1 VCYRAKPAGVLFT
14 VPADLLPCC
23 PAVLLPRLALTLR
36 RKVVK
41 LPGLQHAVNRVAVFP
56 VGSNPGLGV
65 WHFFSP
71 PAAPSVPID
80 QRSLGSSRRTCP
92 FMNGVSRFICL
103 LAAVHMAAPLLA
115 QEPQRIVRQLEFRGN
130 QAIPDEVLASA
141 IATTNSSWFARIWL
155 VRWLGLGAKRYFDEQ
170 EFRRD
175 VVRVGVLYK
184 RSGYADPVIDTLV
197 RRTPEDVY
205 ITFDIT
211 EGEPIRVTSLAITG
225 LDSLRERWRQAAI
238 QDLPLQ
244 QGDPFNRY
252 AMQAT
257 ADTITRRLRDHGFP
271 SATVFTAFEVDK
283 GARIASVTL
292 EVAPGERAFIGR
304 ISVVGARRI
313 DTSLVRRLLVA
324 RPGRRYSQDELFQ
337 SQRNLYES
345 DLFRFASVNIDSA
358 AFEAGSD
365 SAPLLVQVN
374 EGKFRRIRGGLG
386 YATNDCFRGS
396 LGWTSR
402 NFLGG
407 GRILDLTSRA
417 SKVGVGDPVDWGL
430 SENLCPALENDTIGS
445 AKVNFYLGASIR
457 RPAFFSP
464 NNAITLSVFG
474 ERRSEYKVYLRQ
486 ETGVSVAFTRITPR
500 RRNPLSLTYTLSYGR
515 TEATAQSFC
524 SFFNACTPD
533 VIQPLRENR
542 VLATLTALG
551 TFPRVNSQ
559 IDPTRGSHASAEIT
573 HSSKYIG
580 SSSLQQFTRFVGGIA
595 WYRPLSRDVV
605 LSWRIRGGLIFSPSV
620 DVATGRGA
628 FIPPEQRFYAGGPND
643 VRGFERN
650 ELGPVVYVTPQ
661 THADSVRALGLPI
674 DPDSVRVAA
683 TGGNSLALAN
693 VEIRVPSPV
702 LSSRL
707 RLAAFVDAG
716 GVWQRQGPRPTA
728 VIRVTPGVG
737 LRVATPLGPARLD
750 FGYNPYKLQAGTLF
764 QFDSAGTL
772 TPVPGEG
779 AYILPRQSKFTIHVA
794 VGQPF

>member
-1 VCYRAKPAGVLFT
+1 
-14 VPADLLPCC
+14 
-23 PAVLLPRLALTLR
+23 
-36 RKVVK
+36 
-41 LPGLQHAVNRVAVFP
+41 
-56 VGSNPGLGV
+56 
-65 WHFFSP
+65 
-71 PAAPSVPID
+71 
-80 QRSLGSSRRTCP
+80 
-92 FMNGVSRFICL
+92 MNGAVRYGL
-103 LAAVHMAAPLLA
+103 LVALHLAGSLSA
-115 QEPQRIVRQLEFRGN
+115 QEPQRVVRRLELRGN
-130 QAIPDEVLASA
+130 RAISDEVLAAA
-141 IATTNSSWFARIWL
+141 ISTTNSSGFARAWP
-155 VRWLGLGAKRYFDEQ
+155 VRWLGLGAKRDFDEQ

-175 VVRVGVLYK
+175 VVRLDVLYK
-184 RSGYADPVIDTLV
+184 RSGYPDAVIDTLV

-211 EGEPIRVTSLAITG
+211 EGEPIRVTSLSITG
-225 LDSLRERWRQAAI
+225 LDSLPQRGRQLAV

-252 AMQAT
+252 VMQAT
-257 ADTITRRLRDHGFP
+257 ADTITRRLRDHGYP
-271 SATVFTAFEVDK
+271 TATVFTGFEVNKD
-283 GARIASVTL
+283 ARTASVTL
-292 EVAPGERAFIGR
+292 DVAPGERAVIGR
-304 ISVVGARRI
+304 IRVVGAQRV

-358 AFEAGSD
+358 AFQPGTD
-365 SAPLLVQVN
+365 SVPLLVQVN

-407 GRILDLTSRA
+407 GRILDLTSRS

-430 SENLCPALENDTIGS
+430 AENICPASKDDTIGS
-445 AKVNFYLGASIR
+445 AKVNFYLGASLR
-457 RPAFFSP
+457 RPAFLSP

-486 ETGVSVAFTRITPR
+486 ETGVSVAFTRTTPR
-500 RRNPLSLTYTLSYGR
+500 RRNPLSLTYTVSYGH

-524 SFFNACTPD
+524 SFFNACTTD
-533 VIQPLRENR
+533 VIEPLRQNR

-559 IDPTRGSHASAEIT
+559 IDPTRGSFGTAELT

-580 SSSLQQFTRFVGGIA
+580 SSSLQQFTRFVGGMA

-605 LSWRIRGGLIFSPSV
+605 LSWRVRGGLIFSPSV
-620 DVATGRGA
+620 DVASGTGA
-628 FIPPEQRFYAGGPND
+628 FIPPEHRFYAGGPND

-661 THADSVRALGLPI
+661 THADSVRARGLPI

-683 TGGNSLALAN
+683 TGGNTLALAN
-693 VEIRVPSPV
+693 VEIRVPSPIF
-702 LSSRL
+702 SSRL
-707 RLAAFVDAG
+707 RFAAFVDAG
-716 GVWQRQGPRPTA
+716 GVWQRQGRNPTT

-737 LRVATPLGPARLD
+737 IRVATPLGPARLD
-750 FGYNPYKLQAGTLF
+750 VAYNPYKLQAGTLF
-764 QFDSAGTL
+764 QFDRFGNL

-779 AYILPRQSKFTIHVA
+779 SYILPRGNKYAIHIA